1 MQWSQVSRL
10 LLVVGLPAVLVL
22 IAMVRVQSKIPTWI
36 SRPVNKSRYKA
47 LLPYV
52 YAQVMHETGG
62 LTSDIFKKANN
73 PLGFKTYGGRPSQHP
88 STRDGGYYN
97 FFATPEE
104 GIYHLLVWFDRKDF
118 PRSVKNAREY
128 AEQLKARAYYQA
140 PVDVYHKNLEHWL
153 KTLQ

>member
-10 LLVVGLPAVLVL
+10 LLIVGLPIVLVL
-22 IAMVRVQSKIPTWI
+22 ISMARVQGKIPRWI
-36 SRPVNKSRYKA
+36 SGPVNKSRYKA

-62 LTSDIFKKANN
+62 LTSPIFEQANN
-73 PLGFKTYGGRPSQHP
+73 PLGFKTYNNRPSPHP

-118 PRSVKNAREY
+118 PKSVKNAREY

-140 PVDVYHKNLEHWL
+140 PVDIYHKNLEHWL
-153 KTLQ
+153 KTL